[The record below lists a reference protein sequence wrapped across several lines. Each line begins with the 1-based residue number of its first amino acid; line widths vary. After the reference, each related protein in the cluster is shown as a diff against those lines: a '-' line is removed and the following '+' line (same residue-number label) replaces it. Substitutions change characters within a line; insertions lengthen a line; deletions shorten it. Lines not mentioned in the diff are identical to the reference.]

1 MLPWVK
7 AGAAQGI
14 ISSAQVVGEIN
25 EADAQRAESN
35 GVGKGAE
42 EKKLGGRDG
51 GEGEAGFGHS
61 PTSCVLPPEF

>member
-35 GVGKGAE
+35 GVGR
-42 EKKLGGRDG
+42 GGG
-51 GEGEAGFGHS
+51 GEEAGREKEKLDSG
-61 PTSCVLPPEF
+61 TVLLPASYLLSSE